1 MRAKARHILVDDKLA
16 CLELKKKIDGGAE
29 FADVAR
35 AHSQCPS
42 GKQGGELGE
51 FGPGEMVPEFDKIVF
66 NEAIG
71 DVHGPIRT
79 DFGYHLIQITSRQ

>member
-1 MRAKARHILVDDKLA
+1 MRAKARHILVEDELA
-16 CLELKKKIDGGAE
+16 CQELKKKIDGGAE

-35 AHSQCPS
+35 AHSQCAS

-66 NEAIG
+66 HEAIG

-79 DFGYHLIQITSRQ
+79 DFGYHLIQITSRE